1 MTDEIIIR
9 FLKGNANRDEIHQI
23 NKWLQD
29 NPQNID
35 YLKQLHNSVLL
46 IDIWANTPDKEEQ
59 KYIDRILEKTIKPK
73 SNKQTFRTYLGALAA
88 IAATVAILIVLFN
101 ANQNHN
107 TENML
112 LSQEKLWNEYR
123 NSGILLL
130 ADGQRIQLDQFENE
144 VILSKDT
151 LWVNHSMY
159 VNKKLNAGKNLICTR
174 QGSLTKIQFS
184 EGTEVYLN
192 TGSIL
197 EFPQAF
203 TKSERDVFLDGEAYL
218 SVSKQ
223 DGKPFIVNT
232 GTKTVQVLGTC
243 FNVQA
248 YSAKDV
254 FSTVLVEGS
263 VAVSSGK
270 ERTLISPEQMYVY
283 YKERK
288 EGKVVNID
296 PTPYISWK
304 NKEIRFQ
311 QQPLKDVAKRITHFY
326 GYDIDFDNPVLSNY
340 ELTGTLSLKPDV
352 YKTLNILF
360 STLPHGDSLTIKDV
374 GMEKLIVK

>member
-46 IDIWANTPDKEEQ
+46 IDIWANTPNKEEQ
-59 KYIDRILEKTIKPK
+59 TYIDRILEKTIKPQ
-73 SNKQTFRTYLGALAA
+73 SNKPTFKTYLGALAA

-107 TENML
+107 TEKML

-123 NSGILLL
+123 NSGTLLL

-159 VNKKLNAGKNLICTR
+159 VNKRLSAKKNLICTR
-174 QGSLTKIQFS
+174 QGSLTKIRFS

-197 EFPQAF
+197 EFPQVFA
-203 TKSERDVFLDGEAYL
+203 KSERDVFLDGEAYL

-248 YSAKDV
+248 YSAKDI

-288 EGKVVNID
+288 EGEVVNID

-326 GYDIDFDNPVLSNY
+326 GYDIDFDNPILSNY

-360 STLPHGDSLTIKDV
+360 STLPHGDSLTIKNV

>member
-107 TENML
+107 TENIL
-112 LSQEKLWNEYR
+112 FSQEKLWNEYR

-174 QGSLTKIQFS
+174 QGSLTKIQFN